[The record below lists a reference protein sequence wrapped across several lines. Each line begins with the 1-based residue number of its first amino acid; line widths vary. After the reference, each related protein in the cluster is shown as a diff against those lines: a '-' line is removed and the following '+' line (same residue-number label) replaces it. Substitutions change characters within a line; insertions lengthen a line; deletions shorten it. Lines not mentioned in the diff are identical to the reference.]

1 MDAAIKLFDVQGFRN
16 TTVEQIADCAG
27 ISKGLV
33 YKYFKNK
40 KGILLSYYNRFTVQ
54 GTAASRVFFRIVA
67 KAVRM
72 RESWPDVCLQ
82 GP

>member
-1 MDAAIKLFDVQGFRN
+1 MESIIEVQDVTKSFKGV
-16 TTVEQIADCAG
+16 TVLHQIN
-27 ISKGLV
+27 V
-33 YKYFKNK
+33 
-40 KGILLSYYNRFTVQ
+40 SYYNRFTVQ